1 MLVGFHRANRGQ
13 GWNNGLAAATM
24 AMLLA
29 GCTAVHVTEPA
40 ESATEQLLITQAIDD
55 AVSKMDVSLAAGT
68 RIFVD
73 TSYFDGTERDRT
85 VLFPKYAMAAVR
97 ERFLRAG
104 ALLTEDRK
112 AADVIVELRTGGQSV
127 DHNSLFIGIPAVSLP
142 LPVPPNFYPVTTP
155 ELALFKR
162 DRQTGVAKL
171 AITAYR
177 QDTGAFASSS
187 GPSFGSSNHTETT
200 ILLVIDR
207 ITSDIEPKALQ
218 ERTH

>member
-1 MLVGFHRANRGQ
+1 MAV
-13 GWNNGLAAATM
+13 AAI
-24 AMLLA
+24 AMLLS
-29 GCTAVHVTEPA
+29 GCTAVHLTEPS
-40 ESATEQLLITQAIDD
+40 ETATEQLLITAAIDD
-55 AVSKMDVSLAAGT
+55 AVAKMNVSLGAGT

-97 ERFLRAG
+97 DRLLRAG
-104 ALLTEDRK
+104 AILAEDRK

-127 DHNSLFIGIPAVSLP
+127 DHNSLFIGIPAISIP
-142 LPVPPNFYPVTTP
+142 LPVPPNFYPLTTP

-187 GPSFGSSNHTETT
+187 GPSFGSSNHTETI

-207 ITSDIEPKALQ
+207 IDSDIEPKELQ
-218 ERTH
+218 NRTH